1 MGQQMPAQQG
11 GTPAVVR
18 TAGALVAAE
27 GAVGAAAAIR
37 VGWHLATGF
46 GAVHAGRFGGTAFL
60 VGSAALVLYSGIELI
75 RGRWWPRTTATIAQI
90 LLFGLAWLA
99 VTTGHPG
106 LGIPLGVLTLIVL
119 GLLFSPP
126 SNRWMATPY
135 DLSPQVWHPHG
146 HG

>member
-1 MGQQMPAQQG
+1 MGQDRPAPEG

-37 VGWHLATGF
+37 VGWHLA
-46 GAVHAGRFGGTAFL
+46 AAESQHAGKYGGTAL
-60 VGSAALVLYSGIELI
+60 LIGLAGLVLYAGIELI
-75 RGRWWPRTTATIAQI
+75 RGRWWPRTIATIAQI
-90 LLFGLAWLA
+90 LLFGLAWLSL
-99 VTTGHPG
+99 TTGHPG
-106 LGIPLGVLTLIVL
+106 LGVPLGVLTLIVL

-135 DLSPQVWHPHG
+135 DLSPQGWHPEG
-146 HG
+146 HR